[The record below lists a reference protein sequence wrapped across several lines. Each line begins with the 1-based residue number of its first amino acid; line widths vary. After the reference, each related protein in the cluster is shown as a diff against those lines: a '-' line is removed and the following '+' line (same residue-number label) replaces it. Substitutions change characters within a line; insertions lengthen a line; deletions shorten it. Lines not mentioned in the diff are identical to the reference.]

1 MVYVLNVDITS
12 ANSSTRID
20 SILLANLS
28 LSASILKI
36 SVYIKLILMVV
47 LVGVLNDNVT
57 ST

>member
-1 MVYVLNVDITS
+1 MNVEITVTDR
-12 ANSSTRID
+12 STRID